1 MFGQL
6 LKYSRRIATYS
17 RRIAALS
24 VALAL
29 NLAACG
35 DDAPG
40 VEDTGVSSPPQP
52 AQGSDGA
59 APVANPTGTTDSA
72 SPAVVATDAGTRPG
86 ADASVDAAAPMDG
99 SITIITPI
107 EPQPEGGS
115 VVTPEDASVA
125 TSDAGDAGPPR
136 WSTRE
141 DLGKGDGKDVITI
154 GDSWMAGPL
163 NGAGIQAGLDREGTD
178 YRHYAVTATT
188 LLSGQIPGQ
197 YDRAKRANP
206 KISTVIMTA
215 GGNDVMF
222 SGGCNTK
229 AECQVIS
236 DKISDGLDKLW
247 SQMAADG
254 VQDVVYIQYANVA
267 GATPTELRG
276 MAKPVAVC
284 YSGKINCHSM
294 ETSSIVTKSS
304 DLTDGIHPDTAANT
318 RIAKAVLAL
327 MEARKIRR

>member
-1 MFGQL
+1 
-6 LKYSRRIATYS
+6 
-17 RRIAALS
+17 
-24 VALAL
+24 
-29 NLAACG
+29 
-35 DDAPG
+35 
-40 VEDTGVSSPPQP
+40 
-52 AQGSDGA
+52 
-59 APVANPTGTTDSA
+59 
-72 SPAVVATDAGTRPG
+72 
-86 ADASVDAAAPMDG
+86 MDG

-107 EPQPEGGS
+107 EPQPEGGG
-115 VVTPEDASVA
+115 VVTPDDGS
-125 TSDAGDAGPPR
+125 TSSPDAGDAGPPR
-136 WSTRE
+136 WSTRD
-141 DLGKGDGKDVITI
+141 DLGKGDGKDVVTI

-163 NGAGIQAGLDREGTD
+163 NGAGIQAGLDREGTK

-197 YDRAKRANP
+197 YDSAKRANP

-267 GATPTELRG
+267 GATPPELRG

-294 ETSSIVTKSS
+294 ETSSLVTKSS
-304 DLTDGIHPDTAANT
+304 DLLDGIHPNTAANT
-318 RIAKAVLAL
+318 RIAKAVLTL
-327 MEARKIRR
+327 METRKIRR

>member
-1 MFGQL
+1 MFGRL
-6 LKYSRRIATYS
+6 LTYS
-17 RRIAALS
+17 RRIAAVS
-24 VALAL
+24 VGFALH
-29 NLAACG
+29 LAACG

-40 VEDTGVSSPPQP
+40 FEDSSVSSAPASP
-52 AQGSDGA
+52 AQGADGA
-59 APVANPTGTTDSA
+59 APAANPTGTTDSA
-72 SPAVVATDAGTRPG
+72 SPAVVAGDAGTSAR
-86 ADASVDAAAPMDG
+86 ADAAAPMDG

-107 EPQPEGGS
+107 EPQPEAGS
-115 VVTPEDASVA
+115 VVTPDDASA
-125 TSDAGDAGPPR
+125 STGDAGDAGDAGAPR
-136 WSTRE
+136 WSMRE

-163 NGAGIQAGLDREGTD
+163 NGAGIQAGLDREGTK

-197 YDRAKRANP
+197 YDSAKRANP
-206 KISTVIMTA
+206 KITTVIMTA

-267 GATPTELRG
+267 GATPPELRG

-304 DLTDGIHPDTAANT
+304 DLTDGIHPNTAANT

>member
-1 MFGQL
+1 MFRQHATDTRL
-6 LKYSRRIATYS
+6 LAILG
-17 RRIAALS
+17 IG
-24 VALAL
+24 LAL
-29 NLAACG
+29 NLPACG
-35 DDAPG
+35 DEAASDL
-40 VEDTGVSSPPQP
+40 DSGVSSPPPTETQ
-52 AQGSDGA
+52 DGG
-59 APVANPTGTTDSA
+59 APVTK
-72 SPAVVATDAGTRPG
+72 PADATDAANPL
-86 ADASVDAAAPMDG
+86 AVPKDAGPDAAPAMDG
-99 SITIITPI
+99 SITIVTPI
-107 EPQPEGGS
+107 EPKSDAAS
-115 VVTPEDASVA
+115 VVVPADASVSTDA
-125 TSDAGDAGPPR
+125 TVVTGDGGPLADGGLPP
-136 WSTRE
+136 WAVRE

-154 GDSWMAGPL
+154 GDSWMAGIL
-163 NGAGIQAGLDREGTD
+163 GGSGIQAALDRENTD

-206 KISTVIMTA
+206 KITTVIMTA

-229 AECQVIS
+229 EECQVIS

-254 VQDVVYIQYANVA
+254 VKDVVYVQYANVA

-294 ETSSIVTKSS
+294 ETSSIVTKDS
-304 DLTDGIHPDTAANT
+304 DLIDGIHPNSAANT